1 MSIFKATPKNY
12 ATIVAPLTKIESDLS
27 TYIGDQRN
35 SISSLESEKYEIETK
50 IGDANLEIRKSE
62 NTVSKIADLLSL
74 DLDEDG
80 IKDVDEFP
88 PEEPEEPPIEE
99 PEQPTE

>member
-1 MSIFKATPKNY
+1 MALFKSPEKNY

-35 SISSLESEKYEIETK
+35 NISGLETNKKEIEVK

-62 NTVSKIADLLSL
+62 NTVLKISELLSL
-74 DLDEDG
+74 DLDDG
-80 IKDVDEFP
+80 IEGLP
-88 PEEPEEPPIEE
+88 S
-99 PEQPTE
+99 EQSKTPTK

>member
-1 MSIFKATPKNY
+1 MSIFKTAARNY
-12 ATIVAPLTKIESDLS
+12 ANIVAPLAQIESDLS

-35 SISSLESEKYEIETK
+35 NISSLETEKKDIETK
-50 IGDANLEIRKSE
+50 IGDADLEIRKSE

-80 IKDVDEFP
+80 IKDVDEVP
-88 PEEPEEPPIEE
+88 PVEPEI
-99 PEQPTE
+99 PTE